1 MRLKRGK
8 RKNLSFLPLLS
19 SFFSVQLRLDLRVR
33 NGHEPFHEVL
43 EFGVLTRIILGGRFG
58 VTTHKDTC
66 RALRRT
72 ECDAVVCEKQGRLRS
87 ENQVAPS
94 LFDFFG
100 YFSVLWKDYPMSMQ
114 VTALSQPNEEQN
126 KFSLSGIC
134 PHCNRD
140 SVFTMVTP
148 SFREVIRDRLGTEQY
163 SRYAAATQCQGCKKF
178 VLAVVTRRPNPQNLN
193 QLSHEPI
200 VYEAHYP
207 LGKPDDSIDEG
218 IPEEIGNDFKEALRC
233 MFVDAFKAT
242 VCMCGRALESACSD
256 LKAEGKTLEDKI
268 DDLENKRLISLPLK
282 DLAHRIRLTRN
293 RGCARAEE

>member
-1 MRLKRGK
+1 M
-8 RKNLSFLPLLS
+8 
-19 SFFSVQLRLDLRVR
+19 
-33 NGHEPFHEVL
+33 
-43 EFGVLTRIILGGRFG
+43 
-58 VTTHKDTC
+58 
-66 RALRRT
+66 
-72 ECDAVVCEKQGRLRS
+72 VCEKQGRLRS

-293 RGCARAEE
+293 RGAHAPKNEEQAAEAPTKEHAEALIAFSREFFRHVYTMRAKLKKFTSNGDEASLPVT